1 VGIISL
7 QVEFDNKCNKEID
20 VEPKIATLR
29 EKKLVGKHLKMS
41 FSKNRTFELWRSFMP
56 RRREIAN
63 NLSSDLYSVEVYE
76 PSFFENINPEKEFDK
91 WAAIEVMDFNI
102 VPDEMETLILPDGLY
117 GVFLYK
123 GPASAG
129 SKLYRYIFETWLPNS
144 DFFLDNRPHFALMG
158 EKYKNEDP
166 NSEEEIWIPIKSKK
180 DRNGT

>member
-1 VGIISL
+1 
-7 QVEFDNKCNKEID
+7 

-41 FSKNRTFELWRSFMP
+41 FSNNRTFELWRSFMP
-56 RRREIAN
+56 RRWEIAN
-63 NLSSDLYSVEVYE
+63 NISSDLYSVEVYE
-76 PSFFENINPEKEFDK
+76 PAFFENYNPEKEFDK
-91 WAAIEVMDFNI
+91 WAAIEVMDFNT

-117 GVFLYK
+117 AVFLYT

-129 SKLYRYIFETWLPNS
+129 SNLYRYIFETWLPNS

-166 NSEEEIWIPIKSKK
+166 NSEEEIWIPIKPKK
-180 DRNGT
+180 DRNRT